1 MLHEIVCT
9 VWACE
14 SHGTCFLRHARSNA
28 RFHFPPRRLSLLEE
42 SLNIHLSPTDLL
54 KNDFLLYA
62 YVYFLAFFFFI
73 DLSVF
78 AQLPHRGSQTPPYA
92 LFLVEGA
99 QLGWHQAPLER
110 GEPPP
115 LQAWWPGARPK
126 DCPAAEAQGAG
137 VGSQRRRPRLR
148 LRAQRC
154 PRRRHRVLARAGA
167 PPSCPPAFAQTT
179 PSMPYLKTPT
189 SGTRLFRSPLYSTR
203 HPESGIRSSL
213 NLRRGRFRLRH
224 YLTQHLRLARK
235 GS

>member
-14 SHGTCFLRHARSNA
+14 SHGTRFLLHARSNA

-42 SLNIHLSPTDLL
+42 SLNIHLPPTDLL
-54 KNDFLLYA
+54 KNNFLLYA

-110 GEPPP
+110 GEPPHCRHGGRE
-115 LQAWWPGARPK
+115 PGPRTAR
-126 DCPAAEAQGAG
+126 Q
-137 VGSQRRRPRLR
+137 QRRRGRASGHRGAAPGSGCARSAVRGAATASSQGQGLRQAVLPPSLRTPRLCHI
-148 LRAQRC
+148 LRHQ
-154 PRRRHRVLARAGA
+154 
-167 PPSCPPAFAQTT
+167 
-179 PSMPYLKTPT
+179 
-189 SGTRLFRSPLYSTR
+189 
-203 HPESGIRSSL
+203 HPELVFSVHPYIPPDTP
-213 NLRRGRFRLRH
+213 NLEYVAH
-224 YLTQHLRLARK
+224 
-235 GS
+235 

>member
-14 SHGTCFLRHARSNA
+14 SHGTRFLRHARSNA

-42 SLNIHLSPTDLL
+42 SLNIHLPPTDLL

-110 GEPPP
+110 GEPPHCRHGGRE
-115 LQAWWPGARPK
+115 PGPRTAR
-126 DCPAAEAQGAG
+126 Q
-137 VGSQRRRPRLR
+137 QRRRGRASGHRGAAPGSGCARSAVRGAATASSQGQGLRQAVLPPSLRPPRLCHI
-148 LRAQRC
+148 LRHQ
-154 PRRRHRVLARAGA
+154 
-167 PPSCPPAFAQTT
+167 
-179 PSMPYLKTPT
+179 
-189 SGTRLFRSPLYSTR
+189 
-203 HPESGIRSSL
+203 HPELVFSVHPYIPPDTP
-213 NLRRGRFRLRH
+213 NLEYVAH
-224 YLTQHLRLARK
+224 
-235 GS
+235 

>member
-62 YVYFLAFFFFI
+62 YVYFLAFFFSLI
-73 DLSVF
+73 YLS
-78 AQLPHRGSQTPPYA
+78 LPNYHTEEARPHLMHSSWLRGPSLGGTRPPWN
-92 LFLVEGA
+92 EGT
-99 QLGWHQAPLER
+99 
-110 GEPPP
+110 PPP

-148 LRAQRC
+148 LRAQR
-154 PRRRHRVLARAGA
+154 
-167 PPSCPPAFAQTT
+167 
-179 PSMPYLKTPT
+179 
-189 SGTRLFRSPLYSTR
+189 
-203 HPESGIRSSL
+203 
-213 NLRRGRFRLRH
+213 
-224 YLTQHLRLARK
+224 
-235 GS
+235 

>member
-42 SLNIHLSPTDLL
+42 SLNIHLPPTDLL
-54 KNDFLLYA
+54 KNNFLLYA

-73 DLSVF
+73 DFSVF

-99 QLGWHQAPLER
+99 QLGWHQPPWNEGNPPTAGMVAGSPAQGLPGSR
-110 GEPPP
+110 GAGGGRRVTEAPPP
-115 LQAWWPGARPK
+115 A
-126 DCPAAEAQGAG
+126 PAA
-137 VGSQRRRPRLR
+137 
-148 LRAQRC
+148 
-154 PRRRHRVLARAGA
+154 RHRVLARAGA
-167 PPSCPPAFAQTT
+167 PPSCPPAFPQNP

>member
-14 SHGTCFLRHARSNA
+14 SHGTCFLRHTRSNA

-42 SLNIHLSPTDLL
+42 SLNIHLPPTDLL
-54 KNDFLLYA
+54 KNNFLLYA

-99 QLGWHQAPLER
+99 QLGWHQPPWNE
-110 GEPPP
+110 GNPP

-137 VGSQRRRPRLR
+137 SGHRGAAPGSGCARSAVRGAATASSQGQGLRQAVLPPSLRPPRLCHI
-148 LRAQRC
+148 LRHQ
-154 PRRRHRVLARAGA
+154 
-167 PPSCPPAFAQTT
+167 
-179 PSMPYLKTPT
+179 
-189 SGTRLFRSPLYSTR
+189 
-203 HPESGIRSSL
+203 HPELVFSVHPYIPPDTP
-213 NLRRGRFRLRH
+213 NLEYVAH
-224 YLTQHLRLARK
+224 
-235 GS
+235 